1 MNVEGRVSFQ
11 VLEHVLTSLSG
22 LAPKDVTGV
31 MQFSGSIAQ
40 LSANPDKLTSNA
52 KVSYFVCQE
61 SKD

>member
-1 MNVEGRVSFQ
+1 MFFFQ

-31 MQFSGSIAQ
+31 MQFSSSLAQ

-52 KVSYFVCQE
+52 KVRYYTSFFKSQ
-61 SKD
+61 KFF